1 MIVRARAR
9 SHGFISFIQE
19 NRTDKIMLQQREI
32 PYFVS
37 SSVAIMNFSK
47 VNLISS
53 SVESWSVFIQWPA
66 TLWNMLS
73 DYYVLMQQINKYFPA
88 EKYE

>member
-19 NRTDKIMLQQREI
+19 NSTDKIMLQREI

-37 SSVAIMNFSK
+37 RSVAIMYFSK
-47 VNLISS
+47 VNLISYGLLS
-53 SVESWSVFIQWPA
+53 YNIHS
-66 TLWNMLS
+66 LNMTC